1 MSTETQTLNGGEF
14 LVKDITAQEI
24 FSIEELSEEQKM
36 LRDSAKEFIDKEVVP
51 NKERFEKKDYAYT
64 EEVMRKIGEM
74 GFLGIAVPEA
84 YGGLGMGFVT
94 TMLACD

>member
-1 MSTETQTLNGGEF
+1 MSTDTKTLDGGEF

-84 YGGLGMGFVT
+84 YGGLGM
-94 TMLACD
+94 